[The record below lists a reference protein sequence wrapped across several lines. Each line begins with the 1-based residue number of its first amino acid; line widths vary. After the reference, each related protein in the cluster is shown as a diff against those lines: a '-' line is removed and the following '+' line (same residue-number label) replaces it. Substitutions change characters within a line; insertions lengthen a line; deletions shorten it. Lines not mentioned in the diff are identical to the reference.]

1 MIRKNEANSFKLK
14 LLVAPIIAFVVITA
28 VAIYL
33 TLFIVDHSTGSA
45 YLYSNL
51 AMLGLTYVLVAAV
64 IVYRTIQRYEARLAG
79 TVNTDRLTSGI
90 NYERF
95 LKDAQS
101 RIDTDKNTKFAVFYG
116 DIQNFKY
123 INDTFGYD
131 VGDNLLMFISERIKK
146 ALDGTDGYF
155 ARISADNYTAIIPY
169 TDKSEFVEPI
179 YSIIDDVCWYEEI
192 QKAHYKPE
200 IYVGVFCTEDT
211 DATLTISEMID
222 RANMAQK
229 SVKGSSEYH
238 IAYYTEEIRERI
250 IAEKDLERRMETA
263 LSNGEFKVYYQPKYE
278 VDTGEIVGAEALVRW
293 DSPETGFMSPAKFI
307 PLFEQN
313 GFIINLDQYVF
324 ETVCKNMREW
334 LDSGIKVVPVSIN
347 VSRLQFYRL
356 DFTKRYAKIKEK
368 YDIPDGLLELEFT
381 ESIVFESLEILKKIV
396 LGLKKVGFSCS
407 IDDFG
412 SGYSSLNILKNLPM
426 DTLKLDKLFFKESEN
441 IDRDKAL
448 ISSVIT
454 MSRALNMKTVAE
466 GIENWAQVLFLK
478 EIGCDIIQGYVYS
491 EPITCSRYTNLLE
504 GNRRKEMPIEFRE
517 KRSLLPD
524 EEMEFE
530 SENSRNR
537 FISLLH
543 LLGGMLIEVDF
554 NKDTYKFVN
563 TEINKGFSERSAPR
577 TGVGYNSILNNII
590 AKFVHPDDLQSVKN
604 RCSSIAVMS
613 AFYQNETK
621 IITDMRII
629 SRTTGDYDWAKLTIV
644 RINPDPEANDFRAF
658 VYFEPSASD
667 NTARTENQVLISES
681 VKNALMNICSFIYEY
696 DFDNLTFKKL
706 YCNNDEVGSQ
716 PESGD
721 ITWYRECYIPKYVDK
736 ADVARLAKFLD
747 PEEAKKAF
755 DDGKDQL
762 VTRVTAKFGGVEKV
776 LKITMCR
783 FESVKNGQTEYKHFV
798 ICHAKDPNK
807 QIDQAHAALETAVN
821 STVLNFCDM
830 ILTVDIS
837 NNTYDLY
844 NTKPPYL
851 NIPDNKSYSEAIYKF
866 LHGVVHPDDSEAAE
880 KYFSLDYIKA
890 RLAKNEYGAS
900 IVIRCRTKEKND
912 FVKSTIVSMCYMEND
927 SPFCA
932 FFLQGIS

>member
-1 MIRKNEANSFKLK
+1 MISKSDGKYLKLK
-14 LLVAPIIAFVVITA
+14 LLIAPIILFVVITA
-28 VAIYL
+28 IAIRLTMYVVASATDTIYM
-33 TLFIVDHSTGSA
+33 
-45 YLYSNL
+45 YSNL
-51 AMLGLTYVLVAAV
+51 SILGFTYVLIAMA
-64 IVYRTIQRYEARLAG
+64 IVYGTMHRYEHRIAG

-90 NYERF
+90 NYEKF
-95 LKDAQS
+95 LKDAQAK
-101 RIDTDKNTKFAVFYG
+101 IDAEPNTNFAVFYA

-131 VGDNLLMFISERIKK
+131 VGDNLLMYISDKIKSTIGDK
-146 ALDGTDGYF
+146 GYF

-169 TDKSEFVEPI
+169 NDKSEFVEPI
-179 YSIIDDVCWYEEI
+179 YGIIDDVCWYEEI

-200 IYVGVFCTEDT
+200 IYVGVFCSEDT
-211 DATLTISEMID
+211 EGKLTISEMID

-238 IAYYTEEIRERI
+238 MAYYTEEIRERI

-324 ETVCKNMREW
+324 ESVCKNMREW
-334 LDSGIKVVPVSIN
+334 LDAEIKVVPVSIN

-356 DFTKRYAKIKEK
+356 DFVKRYTKIKEK

-381 ESIVFESLEILKKIV
+381 ESIVFENLEILKKIV
-396 LGLKKVGFSCS
+396 NSLKKVGFSCS

-466 GIENWAQVLFLK
+466 GIENWAQVIFLK

-491 EPITCSRYTNLLE
+491 EPITCSRYINLLE
-504 GNRRKEMPIEFRE
+504 GNRRKEMPIEFRRG
-517 KRSLLPD
+517 RSLLPD
-524 EEMEFE
+524 EEMELE
-530 SENSRNR
+530 SETSRNK
-537 FISLLH
+537 FTSLLH
-543 LLGGMLIEVDF
+543 LLDGMLIEVDF
-554 NKDTYKFVN
+554 NKDTYKFIN
-563 TEINKGFSERSAPR
+563 TETNGGLLSRAVPR
-577 TGVGYNSILNNII
+577 TGTGYNIILGNII
-590 AKFVHPDDLQSVKN
+590 DKFVHPDDIQSVKN

-613 AFYQNETK
+613 SFYQNETK
-621 IITDMRII
+621 IITDMRIL
-629 SRTTGDYDWAKLTIV
+629 SKHTKDYDWAKLTIV

-658 VYFEPSASD
+658 VYFEPTGGDRANRS
-667 NTARTENQVLISES
+667 ENQVLISES
-681 VKNALMNICSFIYEY
+681 VRNALMNICSFIYEL
-696 DFDNLTFKKL
+696 DFESSTFKKL
-706 YCNNDEVGSQ
+706 YCNTAEVGNQ

-721 ITWYRECYIPKYVDK
+721 ITWYRECYVPKIISKSDSE
-736 ADVARLAKFLD
+736 RIAKFLD
-747 PEEAKKAF
+747 PKEAVKAF
-755 DDGKDQL
+755 ENAKDQL
-762 VTRVTAKFGGVEKV
+762 IAKAKATFEGEEKV
-776 LKITMCR
+776 LKFTMAKVPA
-783 FESVKNGQTEYKHFV
+783 VKDGTTDYKYFL
-798 ICHAKDPNK
+798 ICHAKGEDK
-807 QIDQAHAALETAVN
+807 QIDQAHEALETAVN
-821 STVLNFCDM
+821 STVLNFCDI
-830 ILTVDIS
+830 ILTVNVSDNS
-837 NNTYDLY
+837 YDLY

-851 NIPDNKSYSEAIYKF
+851 NIPNNKSYNEAISKF
-866 LHGVVHPDDSEAAE
+866 LSDIVHPDDSELAE
-880 KYFSLDYIKA
+880 KYFSIDSIKM
-890 RLAKNEYGAS
+890 RLAKGELGGS
-900 IVIRCRTKEKND
+900 VVLRCRTKDK
-912 FVKSTIVSMCYMEND
+912 KSYLNSTVVSMCYTVGDE
-927 SPFCA
+927 PFCA

>member
-1 MIRKNEANSFKLK
+1 MSRKNDGRFLKLK
-14 LLVAPIIAFVVITA
+14 MLIAPIVAFIVITVIA
-28 VAIYL
+28 IAATLNIVANFEG
-33 TLFIVDHSTGSA
+33 TA
-45 YLYSNL
+45 YYNVNL
-51 AMLGLTYVLVAAV
+51 AMLGLTYILVAAV
-64 IVYRTIQRYEARLAG
+64 IVYGTMHRYESKIAG
-79 TVNTDRLTSGI
+79 AVNTDRLTSGI
-90 NYERF
+90 NYEKF

-101 RIDTDKNTKFAVFYG
+101 KIDSAPDAKFAVFYG

-131 VGDNLLMFISERIKK
+131 VGDNLLMYISERIKNAIGDK
-146 ALDGTDGYF
+146 GYF

-169 TDKSEFVEPI
+169 NDKSEFVEPI
-179 YSIIDDVCWYEEI
+179 YGIIDDVCWYEEI

-200 IYVGVFCTEDT
+200 IYVGVFCTEDIEGK
-211 DATLTISEMID
+211 LTISEMID

-334 LDSGIKVVPVSIN
+334 LDAEIKVVPVSIN

-356 DFTKRYAKIKEK
+356 DFAKRYTKIKEK

-381 ESIVFESLEILKKIV
+381 ESIVFENLEILKKIV
-396 LGLKKVGFSCS
+396 LSLKKVGFSCS

-466 GIENWAQVLFLK
+466 GIENWAQVIFLK

-491 EPITCSRYTNLLE
+491 EPITCARYTNLLE
-504 GNRRKEMPIEFRE
+504 GNRRKEMPIEFRQG
-517 KRSLLPD
+517 RSILPD
-524 EEMEFE
+524 EEMELE
-530 SENSRNR
+530 SETSRNR

-563 TEINKGFSERSAPR
+563 TEINKSFSERSAPR
-577 TGVGYNSILNNII
+577 TGVGYNAILNNII
-590 AKFVHPDDLQSVKN
+590 AKFVHPDDLQTVKN

-613 AFYQNETK
+613 SFYQNETK
-621 IITDMRII
+621 IITDMRIF
-629 SRTTGDYDWAKLTIV
+629 SRSTKDYDWAKLTIV
-644 RINPDPEANDFRAF
+644 RINPDPDANDFRAF

-667 NTARTENQVLISES
+667 NAARMENQVLISES
-681 VKNALMNICSFIYEY
+681 VRNALMNICSFIYEF
-696 DFDNLTFKKL
+696 DFESLTFKKL
-706 YCNNDEVGSQ
+706 YCNSADVGNQ

-721 ITWYRECYIPKYVDK
+721 ITWYRECYIPKFVAKSDVDR
-736 ADVARLAKFLD
+736 VSKFLN
-747 PEEAKKAF
+747 PNEAKKAF
-755 DDGKDQL
+755 ENGKEQL
-762 VTRVTAKFGGVEKV
+762 VTRAKATFDGEEKI
-776 LKITMCR
+776 LKITMAKVP
-783 FESVKNGQTEYKHFV
+783 SVKEGTTEYKYFV
-798 ICHAKDPNK
+798 ICHAKGADK
-807 QIDQAHAALETAVN
+807 QIDQAHEALESAVN

-830 ILTVDIS
+830 ILTVNIS

-851 NIPDNKSYSEAIYKF
+851 NIPNNKSYKEAISKF
-866 LHGVVHPDDSEAAE
+866 LSDVVHPDDSEIAE
-880 KYFSLDYIKA
+880 KYFSTDAIKT
-890 RLAKNEYGAS
+890 RMAKDERGAA
-900 IVIRCRTKEKND
+900 IVLRCRTKDKKTYVN
-912 FVKSTIVSMCYMEND
+912 STVVSMCYTEGD
-927 SPFCA
+927 EPFCA